1 MTASSAARA
10 YERLLGVRNMT
21 GRANDDV
28 QSAQPING
36 PGPMKVDFIDGPLP
50 SQPQPGGA
58 NDHQSKL
65 AAEQEK
71 RRQAQE
77 REQQK
82 PSAPAVEQ
90 PPAEVPGNQTPP
102 PIATQ
107 PQGSPATTVPVE
119 EHDPLLDAKGPNQ
132 DALPMPSTDGREVG
146 KTWTEVRPNGQVVE
160 YTIPEGN
167 GKNTVDAVV
176 KDAAGNVLSTARIV
190 SIEGTANYIRWQDDV
205 GGGSSYFE
213 SGGPNGLGYGQHF
226 APGTSTSGIPT
237 HAFETSPDASQSR
250 TLSLDSAGRVV
261 GVDIGVRNSQGLY
274 DNIHVDNFG
283 NATMSSTKLGPGGEL
298 QSKFTGQ
305 MFANRSG
312 WMIDELDNRWEGEPD
327 KDGNQAWFR
336 VQNGHTYRMN
346 HLGVITDFSLDK
358 DGRPRLDTI
367 FPDGSQTVK
376 SGRATVHFDANGK
389 EVWKNEIPA
398 PVQPW
403 DVRAWEGTKR
413 GLIGLASVVS
423 DTVGAPF
430 HMMQDGV
437 RGMSS
442 IRVDQYGTFHV
453 TYGSPNRFANAGTA
467 VVGLAKGAAMFYL
480 ALPKYAVM
488 TGYDALRG
496 SDFVRGSTTYQP
508 PDREDELVKDLT
520 GIPLE
525 KWKNDTL
532 ATTFE
537 FGSATAAG
545 LALFRSA
552 GIRPRP
558 RLGGTSLSEVASGIG
573 RRANSYLTT
582 RSRSAL
588 VVAGGFASRAA
599 GYGRIQ
605 MERAR
610 DWGNQPVE
618 SFKVINES
626 IAEIRTAF
634 GPRVATVGV
643 PNSLRPHT
651 SESALL
657 PAVFAAVRRPGSSSG
672 NGSPRKSPP
681 PFVLRQMEV
690 GNAFNRMREPY
701 YAARGGANEVHV
713 GPKRKSGKY
722 VRVDSYLPGRE
733 IVSRKYTQ
741 LADIKFRTV
750 QNYLREL
757 ARKYPPGTIIAD
769 TPSNRSQLPSYAIGR
784 PMSGTMILEV
794 PIQNKAVPA
803 NVKAEA
809 GRLGI
814 ILRDESGNVL

>member
-1 MTASSAARA
+1 MHDVNGMTAASAARTFA
-10 YERLLGVRNMT
+10 RLLGVRNMT
-21 GRANDDV
+21 ERATDDV

-50 SQPQPGGA
+50 SQPPA

-71 RRQAQE
+71 RQQAQE

-82 PSAPAVEQ
+82 PSAPATDQ

-102 PIATQ
+102 SVATP
-107 PQGSPATTVPVE
+107 PQGSPAPAVPVE

-237 HAFETSPDASQSR
+237 HAFETSPDASKSR
-250 TLSLDSAGRVV
+250 TLSLDSSGRVV
-261 GVDIGVRNSQGLY
+261 GVDIGVRNSEGLY

-283 NATMSSTKLGPGGEL
+283 NSTMSSTSFGPSGEL

-312 WMIDELDNRWEGEPD
+312 WMIDEFDNHWEGEPD
-327 KDGNQAWFR
+327 KDGNQSWFR
-336 VQNGHTYRMN
+336 VKNGHTYRMN

-367 FPDGSQTVK
+367 FPDGSQTVQ
-376 SGRATVHFDANGK
+376 SGRTTVHFDASGK
-389 EVWKNEIPA
+389 EAWKNEIPA

-403 DVRAWEGTKR
+403 DVRAWEGAKR
-413 GLIGLASVVS
+413 GLTGLASVVS

-453 TYGSPNRFANAGTA
+453 TYDTPNRFANAGTA
-467 VVGLAKGAAMFYL
+467 VVGLAKGAAMLYL
-480 ALPKYAVM
+480 ALPKYAAM

-508 PDREDELVKDLT
+508 PNRENELVKDLT
-520 GIPLE
+520 GIPL
-525 KWKNDTL
+525 KQWKDDTVGSV
-532 ATTFE
+532 FE
-537 FGSATAAG
+537 FGSATAAS
-545 LALFRSA
+545 LFIFRSV
-552 GIRPRP
+552 GIRPRWSSTASVPIEFGSGIRAATGFVSRSRIAGSTVVEAIVSTGAKYGRNVLAPLRKLVTSGKSKEHARQSDTGEISEAP
-558 RLGGTSLSEVASGIG
+558 RMPGRPGGVAPRSTLDAEHHGHTSRNVWGTRAQIVGATGSTSRVRQRALEIILSSPDFENFRFTHIPVYSPTVYSGMAHRTGGTQIG
-573 RRANSYLTT
+573 KDRFSSRLDLRTT
-582 RSRSAL
+582 IVHEELHHRW
-588 VVAGGFASRAA
+588 
-599 GYGRIQ
+599 Y
-605 MERAR
+605 
-610 DWGNQPVE
+610 
-618 SFKVINES
+618 
-626 IAEIRTAF
+626 
-634 GPRVATVGV
+634 
-643 PNSLRPHT
+643 
-651 SESALL
+651 
-657 PAVFAAVRRPGSSSG
+657 
-672 NGSPRKSPP
+672 
-681 PFVLRQMEV
+681 
-690 GNAFNRMREPY
+690 
-701 YAARGGANEVHV
+701 ARGLTKHHPRDG
-713 GPKRKSGKY
+713 
-722 VRVDSYLPGRE
+722 
-733 IVSRKYTQ
+733 
-741 LADIKFRTV
+741 
-750 QNYLREL
+750 
-757 ARKYPPGTIIAD
+757 
-769 TPSNRSQLPSYAIGR
+769 
-784 PMSGTMILEV
+784 SGTSKLFYDTVERYL
-794 PIQNKAVPA
+794 K
-803 NVKAEA
+803 
-809 GRLGI
+809 
-814 ILRDESGNVL
+814 LRGWL